1 MATLTFL
8 GAARTV
14 TGSKYL
20 LEVDGQRI
28 LIDCGLFQGLKDL
41 RLRNWSPLPVPPE
54 TIDCV
59 VLTHAHIDHS
69 GWLPRLV
76 SQGFAGPV
84 HCTGGT
90 ADLCRLVLPDAA
102 HIQEEDAKFAN
113 KRGYSKHQPALPL
126 YTEADAAEA
135 LSRLKPAPFGKKI
148 AIGHGFEVEFINA
161 GHLLGSSYVLFTR
174 ADKSGARL
182 LFGGD
187 LGRYSRPILPDPSP
201 GVAAEVLLLE
211 STYGDRVHPAD
222 DDGAVLA
229 RIINETYARRGKVII
244 PAFAIGRVEE
254 LLYWLFK
261 LEDERSLPEMP
272 IYVDSPMAIKGIAYY
287 QSRTDEL
294 DKEIQVV
301 RRKLPDGAPIARTL
315 RDGVSRFTPIN
326 SAQESKALVETDRPG
341 IIVASSGMAT
351 GGRVVHHLFAGL
363 PDPRSTVLFVGFQ
376 AAGTRGRQLVDGAQ
390 HVKMFG
396 QHVPVHARIEKIDGM
411 SAHADAGEI
420 IRWLRT
426 FPRAPKMTYLVHG
439 EIVAQ
444 DALKLRIAKE
454 LGWPVHVP
462 VHGEKVD
469 VAL

>member
-1 MATLTFL
+1 MASLTFL

-20 LEVDGQRI
+20 VEVDGHRF
-28 LIDCGLFQGLKDL
+28 LIDCGMFQGLKDL

-59 VLTHAHIDHS
+59 VLTHAHLDHS

-84 HCTGGT
+84 YCTSGT

-102 HIQEEDAKFAN
+102 HLQEEDAKFAN

-126 YTEADAAEA
+126 YTEEDAAEA
-135 LSRLKPAPFGKKI
+135 LSRMKPSPFGKKI
-148 AIGHGFEVEFINA
+148 AIGHGFEIEFINA
-161 GHLLGSSYVLFTR
+161 GHLLGSSYVLLTR
-174 ADKSGARL
+174 ADRSGARL

-187 LGRYSRPILPDPSP
+187 LGRYARPILPDPSP
-201 GVAAEVLLLE
+201 GVDADVLLVE
-211 STYGDRVHPAD
+211 STYGDRAHPDD
-222 DDGAVLA
+222 DDGAAVA
-229 RIINETYARRGKVII
+229 RIIGETYARRGKVII

-261 LEDERSLPEMP
+261 LEDERRIPEMP
-272 IYVDSPMAIKGIAYY
+272 IYVDSPMAIKGLAYY
-287 QSRTDEL
+287 QAHKGEL
-294 DKEIQVV
+294 DKEIETV
-301 RRKLPDGAPIARTL
+301 RRKLP
-315 RDGVSRFTPIN
+315 RFTPVN
-326 SAQESKALVETDRPG
+326 SAQESKALVATNRSS
-341 IIVASSGMAT
+341 IIIASSGMAT

-363 PDPRSTVLFVGFQ
+363 PDPRNTVLFVGFQ
-376 AAGTRGRQLVDGAQ
+376 AAGTRGRQMVDGAQ

-420 IRWLRT
+420 IQWLRT

-439 EIVAQ
+439 EVVAQ
-444 DALKLRIAKE
+444 DALRRRIGKE

-462 VHGEKVD
+462 AHGEKVD

>member
-1 MATLTFL
+1 MPTLTFL

-14 TGSKYL
+14 TGSKHL
-20 LEVDGQRI
+20 LDVDGHRI
-28 LIDCGLFQGLKDL
+28 LIDCGLFQGLKEL

-84 HCTGGT
+84 YCTDGT

-102 HIQEEDAKFAN
+102 HLQEEDAKFAN
-113 KRGYSKHQPALPL
+113 QRGYSKHQPALPL

-135 LSRLKPAPFGKKI
+135 LSRLKPSPFAQKI
-148 AIGHGFEVEFINA
+148 AIGNGFEVEFINA

-174 ADKSGARL
+174 ADRSGGRL

-187 LGRYSRPILPDPSP
+187 LGRYARPILPDPSP

-211 STYGDRVHPAD
+211 STYGDRVHPDD
-222 DDGAVLA
+222 DDGTVLA
-229 RIINETYARRGKVII
+229 RVVSETYARGGKVII

-254 LLYWLFK
+254 VLYWLFK
-261 LEDERSLPEMP
+261 LEDARRIPQMP

-287 QSRTDEL
+287 QTHKAEL
-294 DKEIQVV
+294 DKELETL
-301 RRKLPDGAPIARTL
+301 RRKLP
-315 RDGVSRFTPIN
+315 RFTPVN
-326 SAQESKALVETDRPG
+326 SAQESKALVATDRSS
-341 IIVASSGMAT
+341 IIIASSGMAT

-363 PDPRSTVLFVGFQ
+363 PDPRNTVLFVGFQ

-390 HVKMFG
+390 HVKMYG

-444 DALKLRIAKE
+444 DALRLRITKE

-462 VHGEKVD
+462 AHGEKVD

>member
-1 MATLTFL
+1 MPTLTFL

-20 LEVDGQRI
+20 LEVDGHRI
-28 LIDCGLFQGLKDL
+28 LVDCGLFQGLKDL
-41 RLRNWSPLPVPPE
+41 RLRNWAPLPVAPE

-84 HCTGGT
+84 YCTAGT

-102 HIQEEDAKFAN
+102 HLQEEDAKFAN

-126 YTEADAAEA
+126 YTELDAAEA
-135 LSRLKPAPFGKKI
+135 LSRLKPSPFGRKI
-148 AIGHGFEVEFINA
+148 AIGNGFDVEFINA

-174 ADKSGARL
+174 ADRSGARL

-187 LGRYSRPILPDPSP
+187 LGRYGRPILPDPSP
-201 GVAAEVLLLE
+201 GVDADVLLLE
-211 STYGDRVHPAD
+211 STYGDRLHPDD
-222 DDGAVLA
+222 DDGAALA
-229 RIINETYARRGKVII
+229 RIISETYARRGKVII

-254 LLYWLFK
+254 LLYWLFQ
-261 LEDERSLPEMP
+261 LEDERRLPEMP

-287 QSRTDEL
+287 GAHRAEL
-294 DKEIQVV
+294 DKEIEAM
-301 RRKLPDGAPIARTL
+301 RRKLP
-315 RDGVSRFTPIN
+315 RFTPVN
-326 SAQESKALVETDRPG
+326 SARESKALVDTDRPSV
-341 IIVASSGMAT
+341 IIASSGMAS

-363 PDPRSTVLFVGFQ
+363 PDPRNTVLFVGFQ
-376 AAGTRGRQLVDGAQ
+376 AAGTRGRQLVDEAR

-396 QHVPVHARIEKIDGM
+396 QHVPVHARIERIDGM

-420 IRWLRT
+420 MRWLRT
-426 FPRAPKMTYLVHG
+426 LPRAPKMTYLVHG
-439 EIVAQ
+439 EPKAQ
-444 DALKLRIAKE
+444 DALRLRIAKE

-462 VHGEKVD
+462 AHGEKAD